1 MCVWVR
7 GGELHQGLKLTLLTN
22 SECKQQMQ
30 HHLIIWLHDGGLRD
44 NGHYHKPEPSLGLI
58 SDNGQ
63 RGKTILQ
70 KKRSLSPL
78 KTY

>member
-1 MCVWVR
+1 
-7 GGELHQGLKLTLLTN
+7 
-22 SECKQQMQ
+22 MQ
-30 HHLIIWLHDGGLRD
+30 HHLIIWQHDGGLCD

-70 KKRSLSPL
+70 KKKKPLPIKDILSELTRITGEEQLLLPG
-78 KTY
+78 T

>member
-1 MCVWVR
+1 
-7 GGELHQGLKLTLLTN
+7 
-22 SECKQQMQ
+22 MQ
-30 HHLIIWLHDGGLRD
+30 HHLIIWQHDGGLCD

-70 KKRSLSPL
+70 KKSLSPL